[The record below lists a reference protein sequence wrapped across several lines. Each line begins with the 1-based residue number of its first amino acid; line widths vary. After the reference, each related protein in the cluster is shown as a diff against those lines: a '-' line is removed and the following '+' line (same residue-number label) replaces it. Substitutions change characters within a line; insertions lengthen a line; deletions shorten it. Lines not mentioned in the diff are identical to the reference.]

1 MIFKF
6 IIFEIYIFLK
16 KQFNKGE
23 EMKKTLFVSLILL
36 AAVIVNKVNAQ
47 TAEEMKAW
55 TEYSTPG
62 KAHEMLAKS
71 DGEWTAEV
79 TMWMDPSGEPMKSTA
94 TTVNKMIMGGRYQV
108 SNHTG
113 TMMGMPFEGMNLLG
127 YDNTKKTFIS
137 TWIDNMGTG
146 MMIMEGPWDE
156 ATKSATLRG
165 KQTDPLT
172 GKDMDVKE
180 IFQIVDDNTQKFEMY
195 MSKDG
200 NEMKVMEIPYKRK

>member
-1 MIFKF
+1 
-6 IIFEIYIFLK
+6 
-16 KQFNKGE
+16 
-23 EMKKTLFVSLILL
+23 MKKILIAVLIVL
-36 AAVIVNKVNAQ
+36 AGSGISIINAQ

-55 TEYSTPG
+55 SDYMTPG
-62 KAHEMLAKS
+62 EVHKMLAKC
-71 DGEWTAEV
+71 DGEWNTDI
-79 TMWMDPSGEPMKSTA
+79 TMWMDPSGEPQKNTG

-113 TMMGMPFEGMNLLG
+113 MMMGMPFEGMNLLG
-127 YDNTKKTFIS
+127 YDNVKKVFVS

-165 KQTDPLT
+165 KQVDPLT

-180 IFQIVDDNTQKFEMY
+180 VFQMIDDNTQKFEMY
-195 MSKDG
+195 MTKDG
-200 NEMKVMEIPYKRK
+200 NEMKVMEITYTRK